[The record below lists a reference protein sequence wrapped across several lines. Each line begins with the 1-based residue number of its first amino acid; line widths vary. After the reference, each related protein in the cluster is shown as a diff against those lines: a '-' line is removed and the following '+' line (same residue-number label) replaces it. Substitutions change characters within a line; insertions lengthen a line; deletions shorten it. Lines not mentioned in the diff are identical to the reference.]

1 MKTDMVVRGDVLDE
15 LEWEPGVHA
24 ARIGVTVQ
32 DGVVTLTGEVETY
45 GEKSDAERAA
55 LRVAGVKAVADELQV
70 RLATQHVRS
79 DADIAR
85 AAATALEWN
94 STVPRDRIKVVVKQG
109 WVTLEGEVEWAYQRT
124 VAKNAVR
131 WLTGVQGVTNLITV
145 KPRVTVTATGLQTK
159 IEQAFTR
166 SAELDAKTITAE
178 VTGSTIVL
186 RGTVHSWAEKQEAE
200 RVAWASPGVTDVR
213 NDIRIAA

>member
-15 LEWEPGVHA
+15 LEWEPGVNA
-24 ARIGVTVQ
+24 ARIGVAVQ
-32 DGVVTLTGEVETY
+32 EGVVTLTGEVETY
-45 GEKSDAERAA
+45 GEKADAERAA

-70 RLATQHVRS
+70 RLGALHVRS

-85 AAATALEWN
+85 AVAAALEWN
-94 STVPRDRIKVVVKQG
+94 SAVPRDRIKIVVKQG

-124 VAKNAVR
+124 AAKNAVR
-131 WLTGVQGVTNLITV
+131 WLTGVRTVTDLITV

-178 VTGSTIVL
+178 VKGSTVVL
-186 RGTVHSWAEKQEAE
+186 RGAVHSWAEKQEAE
-200 RVAWASPGVTDVR
+200 RVAWASPGVASVR